1 MTNKKVKRIS
11 MILAALMVAGAA
23 TGCGAKKDTKVESTN
38 EVATNA
44 SKKIMT
50 CKDGNP
56 GVQIGD
62 TYLEVGKVTL
72 QDFLDVGAE
81 FIPGTVE
88 KEPSYLMDPNDGTT
102 AHLTYQQTSLSLEV
116 TNESDEMEKLSK
128 AIVYQISV
136 EEGAEVIAPCGI
148 KIGDSIKDVEDILG
162 KKLESETINRDE
174 ILYQYRNKL
183 GGRSMNFTVNRNNPD
198 VISKFAVYMPVIP
211 VETKGVINKTIIQ
224 AMLSEYPDRTQT
236 SIHGI
241 FDDSLEVWEAPKSV
255 DGKIVDGPKWE
266 DLLLCKVKNKEKTSN
281 SSNDYSSC
289 DVFLIATYSVD
300 VEISE
305 DTRKFIEMK
314 YGKDCLE
321 EISDSYETHGA
332 IVFGDPVYDQK
343 SKKMLGKTPGSTNI
357 SFMDMNHITFK
368 DKDIALETYLT
379 GDTIDTF
386 PQGRTLDDYEITTIS
401 LKKYN

>member
-1 MTNKKVKRIS
+1 

-81 FIPGTVE
+81 FIPSTVE

-343 SKKMLGKTPGSTNI
+343 SKKMLGKTPGNANI
-357 SFMDMNHITFK
+357 GFMDMNHITFK